1 MNDSNINHL
10 DLNDWLF
17 LLENRHQDEI
27 QLGLTRIKTVANRLD
42 LCRFDACVITV
53 AGTNGKGSTVAVL
66 DAIYNVAGFRVGC
79 YTSPHLLRF
88 NERICVN
95 QVPISDE
102 ALCDAFRIIEHARQD
117 VLLTYFEMTTL
128 AALYYFK
135 QCSLDVIILEVGMG
149 GRLDATNIVDATAAI
164 ITTVDWDHQEYLG
177 STIDAI
183 GYEKSGI
190 LRANQPFVFA
200 DRNPPVSI
208 LKQACE
214 LQTSLHCLGKHYS
227 YHTIEDRFYVVLA
240 GGQSWSLPRPNIH
253 LNAAAAAVV
262 VSDILNYRVPITQKH
277 LIEAMNTVCLSGR
290 QQLVYSNAVTTLFD
304 VAHNPQAVALLAE
317 FICNHSYTGKVHAV
331 FSGLKDKDLRG
342 LIKPMLE
349 YVDFW
354 YLATLQSKRAANES
368 MLMDALGVAFTEN
381 YFSDPAKAYTAA
393 MHKANPGDIIVVYGS
408 FLTVSAVMLTLN
420 ETKPEE
426 L

>member
-1 MNDSNINHL
+1 MNESNINQL
-10 DLNDWLF
+10 DLNAWLY

-27 QLGLTRIKTVANRLD
+27 QLGLARIKTVANRLD
-42 LCRFDACVITV
+42 LCRSNACVITI

-66 DAIYNVAGFRVGC
+66 DAIYNAAGFRVGRF
-79 YTSPHLLRF
+79 TSPHLLRF

-95 QVPISDE
+95 QVPITDE
-102 ALCDAFRIIEHARQD
+102 ALCDAFRVIEHARQD

-135 QCSLDVIILEVGMG
+135 QYSLDVIILEVGMG
-149 GRLDATNIVDATAAI
+149 GRLDATNIIDAIVAI
-164 ITTVDWDHQEYLG
+164 ITTVDLDHQNYLG

-183 GYEKSGI
+183 GYEKAGI
-190 LRANQPFVFA
+190 LRANQPFIYA
-200 DRNPPVSI
+200 DDNPPASVI
-208 LKQACE
+208 NKAYE
-214 LQTSLHCLGKHYS
+214 LETPLQCLGKQYS
-227 YHTIEDRFYVVLA
+227 YYLKEDRFHVVLA
-240 GGQSWSLPRPNIH
+240 DGQCLSLPRPNIN
-253 LNAAAAAVV
+253 LKAAAAAVV
-262 VSDILNYRVPITQKH
+262 VSDILNYRVPVTQEH
-277 LIEAMNTVCLSGR
+277 LIEAMNTVRLSGR

-317 FICNHSYTGKVHAV
+317 FLGNYPYTGIVHAV
-331 FSGLKDKDLRG
+331 FSGLKDKDLAG

-349 YVDFW
+349 YVDVW
-354 YLATLQSKRAANES
+354 YLTTLQSKRAANEL
-368 MLMDALGVAFTEN
+368 MLMDALGTGVLAKF
-381 YFSDPAKAYTAA
+381 FCDPAKAYTEA

-408 FLTVSAVMLTLN
+408 FLIVSAVMLALN

>member
-1 MNDSNINHL
+1 MNDSNIKHQ
-10 DLNDWLF
+10 DLNAWLF

-27 QLGLTRIKTVANRLD
+27 QLGLARIKTVANRLD
-42 LCRFDACVITV
+42 LCRSNACVITV

-66 DAIYNVAGFRVGC
+66 DAIYNAAGFRVGC

-95 QVPISDE
+95 QVPITDE
-102 ALCDAFRIIEHARQD
+102 ALCDAFHIIEHARQD

-135 QCSLDVIILEVGMG
+135 HCSLDVIILEVGMG
-149 GRLDATNIVDATAAI
+149 GRLDATNIIDATAAI
-164 ITTVDWDHQEYLG
+164 ITTVDLDHQEYLG

-183 GYEKSGI
+183 GYEKAGI
-190 LRANQPFVFA
+190 LRANQPFVYA
-200 DRNPPVSI
+200 DDNPPTSVI
-208 LKQACE
+208 NKAYE
-214 LQTSLHCLGKHYS
+214 LQTSLQCLGKQYS
-227 YHTIEDRFYVVLA
+227 YYLKEGSFHVVLA
-240 GGQSWSLPRPNIH
+240 DGQCLSLPRPNIH

-262 VSDILNYRVPITQKH
+262 VSDILNYRVPVMQEH
-277 LIEAMNTVCLSGR
+277 LIEAMNTVRLSAR
-290 QQLVYSNAVTTLFD
+290 QQLVYSNGVTILLD

-317 FICNHSYTGKVHAV
+317 FICNYSYTGKVHAV

-368 MLMDALGVAFTEN
+368 MLMDALGAAFAEN
-381 YFSDPAKAYTAA
+381 CFSDPAKAYTAA
-393 MHKANPGDIIVVYGS
+393 MHKASLGDIIVVYGS